1 MDSCS
6 LISGHRRR
14 PGPPEELEVWAALLL
29 AGTHYAAAA
38 EIPSGRIPSGR
49 RKRLSK
55 KALYQ
60 SPNPRFTGPRHS
72 PHIIFLKTLEGM
84 GYDMTNMVL
93 TDQAFYGIIPGVG

>member
-14 PGPPEELEVWAALLL
+14 PGPPEEPEVWAALLL

-38 EIPSGRIPSGR
+38 EIPSRRIPPGR

-55 KALYQ
+55 KLY
-60 SPNPRFTGPRHS
+60 TGARTLGVHGTAPPS
-72 PHIIFLKTLEGM
+72 PHYLLEDAG
-84 GYDMTNMVL
+84 GHGL
-93 TDQAFYGIIPGVG
+93 